1 MNGFFTYLNRHLDL
15 ISMATPAMVFSCLIK
30 LMVISVGVFWV
41 VSFCVSRVFVFYEAY
56 SAFLRVLKDEEWLR
70 VQCALPEFYSNLRQ
84 HTDLCN
90 AVRLNA
96 ERSPVL
102 LAMNE
107 VANTAH
113 LCGRYSCTEAVTM
126 ISSAGWPVIFALTVT
141 LLMAPSLILKIARGV
156 VHGEQLPRHSDQHLK
171 YL

>member
-1 MNGFFTYLNRHLDL
+1 MT
-15 ISMATPAMVFSCLIK
+15 TPAMVLSCVLK
-30 LMVISVGVFWV
+30 LMVVSVGVFWV

-56 SAFLRVLKDEEWLR
+56 SAFIRILKDEEWLR
-70 VQCALPEFYSNLRQ
+70 QQCALPEFYSNLRQ

-102 LAMNE
+102 IALNE

-113 LCGRYSCTEAVTM
+113 LCGRYSCTEALTTL
-126 ISSAGWPVIFALTVT
+126 SSAGWPAIVALVAT
-141 LLMAPSLILKIARGV
+141 LLMTPSILSRIVRGV
-156 VHGEQLPRHSDQHLK
+156 VHGEHLPTHSQHLK

>member
-1 MNGFFTYLNRHLDL
+1 
-15 ISMATPAMVFSCLIK
+15 MATPAMVVSCLLK

-41 VSFCVSRVFVFYEAY
+41 VSFGVSRLFVFYEAY

-70 VQCALPEFYSNLRQ
+70 IQCALPEFYANLRQ

-96 ERSPVL
+96 ERSPIL
-102 LAMNE
+102 IALNE

-113 LCGRYSCTEAVTM
+113 LCGRRSCVDA
-126 ISSAGWPVIFALTVT
+126 ISGVGWPAILAMAVT
-141 LLMAPSLILKIARGV
+141 LLMAPSFIIKIARGV
-156 VHGEQLPRHSDQHLK
+156 VHGDHLPRHVDRHVK

>member
-1 MNGFFTYLNRHLDL
+1 MT
-15 ISMATPAMVFSCLIK
+15 TPAMVVSCVLK
-30 LMVISVGVFWV
+30 LMVVSVGVFWV

-56 SAFLRVLKDEEWLR
+56 SSFLRILKDEEWLR
-70 VQCALPEFYSNLRQ
+70 QQCALPEFYSNLRQ

-90 AVRLNA
+90 DVRLNA

-102 LAMNE
+102 IALNE

-113 LCGRYSCTEAVTM
+113 LCGRYSCLEALSM
-126 ISSAGWPVIFALTVT
+126 LSSAGWPAIFALVT
-141 LLMAPSLILKIARGV
+141 AVLMAPSILSRIVRGV
-156 VHGEQLPRHSDQHLK
+156 VHNEHLPTHSQHLK

>member
-1 MNGFFTYLNRHLDL
+1 
-15 ISMATPAMVFSCLIK
+15 MATPAMVFACLLK
-30 LMVISVGVFWV
+30 LMVISVGVFWA
-41 VSFCVSRVFVFYEAY
+41 VSFGVSRIFVFYEAY
-56 SAFLRVLKDEEWLR
+56 SSFLGVLKDEEWLR
-70 VQCALPEFYSNLRQ
+70 AQCALPEFYSNMRQ

-102 LAMNE
+102 YALNE

-113 LCGRYSCTEAVTM
+113 LCGRYSCAEALALL
-126 ISSAGWPVIFALTVT
+126 SGAGWPALLGLAAI
-141 LLMAPSLILKIARGV
+141 LLTAPSLLLRLARGV
-156 VHGEQLPRHSDQHLK
+156 VVHSGDQIPMHYGAQHLK